1 MTAKNFSQMILLT
14 FLLVGC
20 TAQQIQQAKK
30 TLEEVMSDESYL
42 TSEQIANGLKEALV
56 QGTSKGTR
64 TVSQLNGYY
73 KNPQI
78 KIPFPPDVQNV
89 AERLRAIG
97 MGDQVDQ
104 FIQTLNRGAE
114 QAAKEAGPILLNAVK
129 SMSIEDAWD
138 VLKGEDNAATQY
150 LKRTASSDLESAFKP
165 VVRKALDQT
174 KATMYYK
181 DLVTAYNKIP
191 GVDDVNPEL
200 DHYATQKALDGLFFM
215 LEKEER
221 NIRNNP
227 VARSTDLLKKVF
239 SQQD

>member
-30 TLEEVMSDESYL
+30 TLEEVMSDVSSL

-78 KIPFPPDVQNV
+78 KIPFPPDVQNF
-89 AERLRAIG
+89 AEGLRAIG

-129 SMSIEDAWD
+129 SM
-138 VLKGEDNAATQY
+138 
-150 LKRTASSDLESAFKP
+150 
-165 VVRKALDQT
+165 
-174 KATMYYK
+174 
-181 DLVTAYNKIP
+181 
-191 GVDDVNPEL
+191 
-200 DHYATQKALDGLFFM
+200 
-215 LEKEER
+215 
-221 NIRNNP
+221 
-227 VARSTDLLKKVF
+227 
-239 SQQD
+239 